1 MNLQNTWLK
10 YGLIYGGISIVLA
23 LYSYY
28 ISSIGLWTQTLISFL
43 VMIGVM
49 VFASREYKEIHEG
62 VLPYGEALKLNFLV
76 GFVGLFISGIFSLI
90 LIQLIDPSIIDT
102 LKDQAL
108 ESSRVILE
116 KLGTSEEVIND
127 ALEKTEEDFQSRF
140 TPGAMFLNILTSAI
154 FVLVVAAIVSIFVK
168 KDQSIG

>member
-10 YGLIYGGISIVLA
+10 YGLIYGGISIALA
-23 LYSYY
+23 LFSYY
-28 ISSIGLWTQTLISFL
+28 VSSIGLWTQTLISFL

-49 VFASREYKEIHEG
+49 IFASREYKEIHEG

-76 GFVGLFISGIFSLI
+76 GFIGLVISGIFSLI

-108 ESSRVILE
+108 DSSRVLLE
-116 KLGTSEEVIND
+116 KLGTSEDVINE
-127 ALEKTEEDFQSRF
+127 ALEKAEEDFKSRF
-140 TPGAMFLNILTSAI
+140 TPGAMFLNILTSSI

-168 KDQSIG
+168 KDQSIS